1 MPKKRTI
8 KNFCNN
14 DQKENKFFKS
24 RKRKAS
30 SPLEEIDI
38 NVPQTNHV
46 NNKQS
51 KSNAPWENKK
61 PDHTETIL
69 HTMGLD
75 YLSQGS
81 TDSCASS
88 ENTENTPALLG
99 KDENSQSSCSSFHLP
114 PVPGAPRVLLDSHRD
129 NLTSSS
135 DDSENSLDPNV
146 TPSLK
151 LLHSNPQHLH
161 LCINRPAKRQK
172 TDPDAFDH
180 FSLLSDE
187 MVLGVFSWLPKFV
200 LAKCARVCKK
210 WSRLVLDESLWK
222 RLDLSA
228 RTLGPGVLGL
238 VLNRGVMALRLAKT
252 EIEGPIFTGPSS
264 PMKSARLCKVQY
276 LDLSMAG
283 TSPEVL
289 EEIFSICKELRK
301 LSLENLQL
309 NDKVC
314 SLIGENR
321 ELTTLNMAMCQGIS
335 VNSLIPIL
343 SNCRQLESLHV
354 GWTNLHHHS
363 VVYMCLCAPPSLT
376 HLNISGCR
384 ENITD
389 EEVLQLCKTCP
400 YLRELDL
407 SDSTALTNTSVTSI
421 IENLPCLEHISLSR
435 CYHISPG
442 VIPEL
447 NEMPSLM
454 AVNVFGMLREGPLE
468 VLKVNMPRVEVNT
481 FHFSDVARP
490 TTGIRRTSIWGIRV
504 RDNAA

>member
-114 PVPGAPRVLLDSHRD
+114 PAPRVLLDSHRD

-264 PMKSARLCKVQY
+264 PMKSA
-276 LDLSMAG
+276 
-283 TSPEVL
+283 
-289 EEIFSICKELRK
+289 
-301 LSLENLQL
+301 
-309 NDKVC
+309 

-343 SNCRQLESLHV
+343 SNCRH
-354 GWTNLHHHS
+354 
-363 VVYMCLCAPPSLT
+363 
-376 HLNISGCR
+376 
-384 ENITD
+384 
-389 EEVLQLCKTCP
+389 
-400 YLRELDL
+400 
-407 SDSTALTNTSVTSI
+407 
-421 IENLPCLEHISLSR
+421 
-435 CYHISPG
+435 
-442 VIPEL
+442 EL